1 MDGITQSLWP
11 IRYKPM
17 PDELLSSWL
26 VRLAHGHGLKVQ
38 TFCNLIFGNKRQV
51 WNRDIDRLA
60 PSWLIAELAV
70 RTGTPLK
77 AAQSTTLRAFEGLLY
92 PKFKS
97 TGTLTWIQTLKMYHR
112 KREGYGM
119 QFCSQCLRE
128 DVEPYFRK
136 SWRVAFNTYCSK
148 HDCML
153 HDRCP
158 RCQSA
163 VAFHRM
169 DVGNARIFT
178 AQSLVACHVCQF
190 DLCKSPRVP
199 VIWHRA
205 DARAWM
211 QIVEASLNAK
221 LTSSRR
227 RKTLE
232 SLRVMRHIAT
242 LLTSRHTSLRLRE
255 WVCERIE
262 APYLL
267 MVQGRVAIESRP
279 LSERHHLVQL
289 AAWLM
294 ADLKPRLGLAWRS
307 KVVRYNHMLKD
318 FGEPPKFYAGVV
330 VGFSNWRNH
339 SNFQRVGG
347 QPLA

>member
-60 PSWLIAELAV
+60 PSWLIAELAE
-70 RTGTPLK
+70 RTGTPFK
-77 AAQSTTLRAFEGLLY
+77 IAQRTTLRAFEGLLY
-92 PKFKS
+92 PRFKP

-128 DVEPYFRK
+128 DAEPYFRK
-136 SWRVAFNTYCSK
+136 SWRIAFNTYCSK

-169 DVGNARIFT
+169 DVGNARIF
-178 AQSLVACHVCQF
+178 ADQSLVACHVCQF
-190 DLCKSPRVP
+190 DLCKAPRVP
-199 VIWHRA
+199 VIWHHANAQAWLQKTEACLDTRLT
-205 DARAWM
+205 AR
-211 QIVEASLNAK
+211 
-221 LTSSRR
+221 RR
-227 RKTLE
+227 RKALE
-232 SLRVMRHIAT
+232 RLRVMRQMTT
-242 LLTSRHTSLRLRE
+242 LLTSRYTSLRLRE
-255 WVCERIE
+255 WACEQIDV
-262 APYLL
+262 AFIP
-267 MVQGRVAIESRP
+267 VTQGRVAIESRP
-279 LSERHHLVQL
+279 LIERHHLVQL

-294 ADLKPRLGLAWRS
+294 ADLKPHLRKAWLGKA
-307 KVVRYNHMLKD
+307 VRYNHMLKD
-318 FGEPPKFYAGVV
+318 FDDPPLEYVNMTRH
-330 VGFSNWRNH
+330 FSNWR
-339 SNFQRVGG
+339 SANFRYS
-347 QPLA
+347 